1 MAELKNIPTINS
13 LELTG
18 ADGPITI
25 NSIEEDNTRYNS
37 IDKDQEKLM
46 DKVEK
51 KEGFKMVGSKGHSF
65 PMVEKDPVEIQ
76 KEKMMKA
83 EGIQPPT
90 VNRAGVPE
98 KTLVNNPNI
107 NQPMNKVSAN
117 QFSREQMFGKMAMD
131 PGKPFE
137 QPGATTTPVAPT
149 FPNQQGSFAAYDNP
163 MRIDEKLDEQTD
175 SMMKVG
181 DAISDASKDVVEEG
195 MSMYDGL
202 NLTARQEK
210 NLNEPLK
217 AAIEAKEG
225 TAMYE
230 APALIDYD
238 AASRVARKERKINK
252 IQSKASA
259 KQHKQDAKKARN
271 QAIKHKVKSK
281 IHNFK
286 ATQAHKKE
294 LKGKA
299 PAKFSMSKPAEKI
312 EYIQSSS
319 DSPLSMKNRFNHAHT
334 KITKSNVNA
343 SMKDDAAHIS
353 YLKRD
358 INYDN
363 KHGGS
368 NKQMTADE
376 KHISKLAGDIKYD
389 VKKKRKYDNV

>member
-1 MAELKNIPTINS
+1 MAELKDKPNINS
-13 LELTG
+13 IELKG
-18 ADGPITI
+18 ADGPIRI
-25 NSIEEDNTRYNS
+25 NAIKESNDRLNS

-46 DKVEK
+46 EEK
-51 KEGFKMVGSKGHSF
+51 GFKMVGSKGHSF

-98 KTLVNNPNI
+98 KTLVNNPNV

-117 QFSREQMFGKMAMD
+117 QFSREQMFSKMAMD

-163 MRIDEKLDEQTD
+163 MRIDEKLDEQAD

-181 DAISDASKDVVEEG
+181 DAVSDATKDA
-195 MSMYDGL
+195 MSMYSGPGSQETPKLGRMSMNMYDGL
-202 NLTARQEK
+202 
-210 NLNEPLK
+210 PK
-217 AAIEAKEG
+217 ALVGDQDQLPEHLQKAILD
-225 TAMYE
+225 
-230 APALIDYD
+230 APGM
-238 AASRVARKERKINK
+238 
-252 IQSKASA
+252 
-259 KQHKQDAKKARN
+259 H
-271 QAIKHKVKSK
+271 H
-281 IHNFK
+281 
-286 ATQAHKKE
+286 
-294 LKGKA
+294 GKA

-312 EYIQSSS
+312 DYIQNSSV
-319 DSPLSMKNRFNHAHT
+319 SPLSMKNRFDHAHT
-334 KITKSNVNA
+334 KVTKRNVNA
-343 SMKDDAAHIS
+343 SIKDDAAHIS

>member
-1 MAELKNIPTINS
+1 MAELKEIPTINS
-13 LELTG
+13 LEFKG

-25 NSIEEDNTRYNS
+25 NSIEEDNTRLNS
-37 IDKDQEKLM
+37 IDDDQKTIMEEK
-46 DKVEK
+46 
-51 KEGFKMVGSKGHSF
+51 GYAMVGSKGHSF
-65 PMVEKDPVEIQ
+65 PMLQKDPVEIQ

-83 EGIQPPT
+83 EGTQPPT

-98 KTLVNNPNI
+98 KTLVNNPNV
-107 NQPMNKVSAN
+107 NQPMNKVSAS

-131 PGKPFE
+131 AGKPFE
-137 QPGATTTPVAPT
+137 QPGATTTPMAPT
-149 FPNQQGSFAAYDNP
+149 FPQQQGSFAAYDNP

-181 DAISDASKDVVEEG
+181 DAVSDASKDVVDEAIG
-195 MSMYDGL
+195 MYSGPGSQETPKLGRMSMNMYDGL
-202 NLTARQEK
+202 NLTASQEK

-217 AAIEAKEG
+217 AAIEAKEAKG
-225 TAMYE
+225 TAM
-230 APALIDYD
+230 
-238 AASRVARKERKINK
+238 
-252 IQSKASA
+252 
-259 KQHKQDAKKARN
+259 H
-271 QAIKHKVKSK
+271 H
-281 IHNFK
+281 
-286 ATQAHKKE
+286 
-294 LKGKA
+294 GKA

-312 EYIQSSS
+312 EYIQNSSA
-319 DSPLSMKNRFNHAHT
+319 SPLSMKNRFDHAHT
-334 KITKSNVNA
+334 KVTKGNVKA

>member
-1 MAELKNIPTINS
+1 MAELKDKPTINS
-13 LELTG
+13 LEFKG

-25 NSIEEDNTRYNS
+25 NSIEEDNTRLNS
-37 IDKDQEKLM
+37 IDDDQKKLIM
-46 DKVEK
+46 DK
-51 KEGFKMVGSKGHSF
+51 GYAMIGSKGHSF
-65 PMVEKDPVEIQ
+65 PMLQKDPVEIQ

-98 KTLVNNPNI
+98 KTLVNNPNV
-107 NQPMNKVSAN
+107 NQPMDKVSAN
-117 QFSREQMFGKMAMD
+117 QFSREQMFSKMAMD
-131 PGKPFE
+131 PGQRFE
-137 QPGATTTPVAPT
+137 QPGATTTPPAPM

-181 DAISDASKDVVEEG
+181 DAISDASKDVVDEAMG
-195 MSMYDGL
+195 MYSGPGSQETPKLGRMSMNMYDGL
-202 NLTARQEK
+202 
-210 NLNEPLK
+210 
-217 AAIEAKEG
+217 
-225 TAMYE
+225 
-230 APALIDYD
+230 
-238 AASRVARKERKINK
+238 
-252 IQSKASA
+252 SKALVGDQDELP
-259 KQHKQDAKKARN
+259 QHLQKA
-271 QAIKHKVKSK
+271 ILDSPGMH
-281 IHNFK
+281 H
-286 ATQAHKKE
+286 
-294 LKGKA
+294 GKA

-319 DSPLSMKNRFNHAHT
+319 ASPLGMHGKFNHAHT
-334 KITKSNVNA
+334 KITKGNVNSA
-343 SMKDDAAHIS
+343 MKDDAAHIS

-363 KHGGS
+363 RHGGS

>member
-1 MAELKNIPTINS
+1 MAELKDKPTINS
-13 LELTG
+13 VELQG
-18 ADGPITI
+18 ADGPIRVNAI
-25 NSIEEDNTRYNS
+25 QESNDRFNS
-37 IDKDQEKLM
+37 IDEEQEKLM
-46 DKVEK
+46 EK
-51 KEGFKMVGSKGHSF
+51 KGFKMVGSKGHSF
-65 PMVEKDPVEIQ
+65 PMLQKDPVEIQ

-107 NQPMNKVSAN
+107 NQPMDKVSAN

-131 PGKPFE
+131 PGQPFE
-137 QPGATTTPVAPT
+137 QPGATTTPQAPM
-149 FPNQQGSFAAYDNP
+149 FPKQQGSFAAYNNP
-163 MRIDEKLDEQTD
+163 MRIDEKLGEQTD
-175 SMMKVG
+175 SIMKVG

-195 MSMYDGL
+195 MSMYSGPGSQETPKLGRMSMNMYDGL
-202 NLTARQEK
+202 NLTAKQEK

-225 TAMYE
+225 TAM
-230 APALIDYD
+230 
-238 AASRVARKERKINK
+238 
-252 IQSKASA
+252 
-259 KQHKQDAKKARN
+259 H
-271 QAIKHKVKSK
+271 H
-281 IHNFK
+281 
-286 ATQAHKKE
+286 
-294 LKGKA
+294 GKA

-319 DSPLSMKNRFNHAHT
+319 ASPLSMKNRFDHAHT
-334 KITKSNVNA
+334 KVTKRNVNA

>member
-1 MAELKNIPTINS
+1 MAELKEKPNINS
-13 LELTG
+13 VEFKG
-18 ADGPITI
+18 ADGPIRI
-25 NSIEEDNTRYNS
+25 NAIKESNDRLNS
-37 IDKDQEKLM
+37 IDEEQEKVM
-46 DKVEK
+46 EDK
-51 KEGFKMVGSKGHSF
+51 GFKMVGSKGHSF

-98 KTLVNNPNI
+98 KTLVNNPNV
-107 NQPMNKVSAN
+107 NQPMDKVSAN
-117 QFSREQMFGKMAMD
+117 QFSREQMFSKMAMD

-163 MRIDEKLDEQTD
+163 MRIDKKLDEQTD

-181 DAISDASKDVVEEG
+181 DAISDASKDVMDEAMG
-195 MSMYDGL
+195 MYSGPGSQETPKLGRMSMNMYDGL
-202 NLTARQEK
+202 
-210 NLNEPLK
+210 
-217 AAIEAKEG
+217 
-225 TAMYE
+225 
-230 APALIDYD
+230 
-238 AASRVARKERKINK
+238 
-252 IQSKASA
+252 SKALVGD
-259 KQHKQDAKKARN
+259 QDKLPPHLQKA
-271 QAIKHKVKSK
+271 ILDSPGMHY
-281 IHNFK
+281 
-286 ATQAHKKE
+286 
-294 LKGKA
+294 GKA

-312 EYIQSSS
+312 DYIQSSS
-319 DSPLSMKNRFNHAHT
+319 VSPLSMKNRFDHAHT
-334 KITKSNVNA
+334 KITKSNVNSA
-343 SMKDDAAHIS
+343 MKDDAAHIS

-363 KHGGS
+363 RHGGS